1 MLPAVV
7 DPSPLQE
14 LELPLP
20 LRSLLSRRGFNR
32 LEDAEALLH
41 PTPLPEPEDHFPD
54 LIRAT
59 ERLVEACRNGERIAV
74 CGDYDADG
82 MTSTALL
89 LRALMPLGAE
99 PIAAIPSRMEDGYGL
114 NPSMVK
120 RLHSEGI
127 RSLVTVDN
135 GVSASEALHCAADLE
150 MDVIVTD
157 HHTIPADPAPMWA
170 LIHPARTP
178 ENSPY
183 RGLAGVGLAFVVAK
197 AVANAL
203 DHPEA
208 IASAQDLFCIGTV
221 ADMAPLTGANRFW
234 LVEGLRRLHRS
245 ECLGLQALQ
254 RLSGLGEEPL
264 TAEDIGFQIAPRINA
279 VGRLGEPELVVD
291 LLTANQ
297 EDSAMNL
304 ARRCDDFNRQRRDL
318 CDAIEAEAVALV
330 EADQPDRMPA
340 FLLLA
345 QSHWHH
351 GVIGIVAARLME
363 RFHRPAALLAG
374 DRDGLMRASVRGPA
388 GFAVDQALG
397 QCEDLLERFGGHPA
411 AGGFT
416 VLAENVHAV
425 HERLCSLTEL
435 WMHDQQQGRPLCPD
449 ALLQLEEINWDLWKA
464 IQPLAPF
471 GVGHEAPLF
480 WSRGCSVIDRRDL
493 RGGHLALQLC
503 QGETKRRAVAWRWD
517 QDTPVPD
524 FCDVAYR
531 IVVNRWKGEKRLQLE
546 LKALR
551 SHTDQVVLL
560 RGDRHY
566 GAKRT
571 SENGLSLSNSE
582 GERLNAVF
590 PREQSLSCE
599 DPLVRNQDVVQLLE
613 EAGLALGLRP

>member
-7 DPSPLQE
+7 DPSPLRE
-14 LELPLP
+14 LDLPLP
-20 LRSLLSRRGFNR
+20 LRTLLSRRGFKR
-32 LEDAEALLH
+32 LEDAESLLQ
-41 PTPLPEPEDHFPD
+41 PRSLPDPEDHFPD
-54 LIRAT
+54 LSRAT
-59 ERLVEACRNGERIAV
+59 QRLVQACRDAEQVAV

-89 LRALMPLGAE
+89 LRALKPLGAD
-99 PIAAIPSRMEDGYGL
+99 PVAAIPSRMEDGYGL

-120 RLHSEGI
+120 RLHNDGI

-135 GVSASEALHCAADLE
+135 GVSASDALHCAADLG

-157 HHTIPADPAPMWA
+157 HHTIPAVTAPMWA

-183 RGLAGVGLAFVVAK
+183 RNLAGVGLAFVVAK
-197 AVANAL
+197 AVAHAL
-203 DHPEA
+203 NRPEA
-208 IASAQDLFCIGTV
+208 IVTAQDLFCIGTV

-234 LVEGLRRLHRS
+234 LLEGLKQLHRS
-245 ECLGLQALQ
+245 ECHGLQALQ

-291 LLTANQ
+291 LLTADQ

-304 ARRCDDFNRQRRDL
+304 ARRCDDYNRQRRDL

-330 EADQPDRMPA
+330 EADQPDRMPP

-351 GVIGIVAARLME
+351 GVVGIVAARLME
-363 RFHRPAALLAG
+363 RFHRPVALLAG
-374 DRDGLMRASVRGPA
+374 DRDGLLRASVRGPA
-388 GFAVDQALG
+388 GFVVDQALKECG
-397 QCEDLLERFGGHPA
+397 DLLERYGGHPA

-416 VLAENVHAV
+416 VLAEHVHAV

-435 WMHDQQQGRPLCPD
+435 WLRGQNQGRPLRPD
-449 ALLQLEEINWDLWKA
+449 AMLRLEEINWDLWRS

-480 WSRGCSVIDRRDL
+480 WSRGCSVIERRDL

-517 QDTPVPD
+517 PNTPVPD

-531 IVVNRWKGEKRLQLE
+531 IVLNRWKGEKRLQLE
-546 LKALR
+546 VKALR
-551 SHTDQVVLL
+551 SHTEQVILV
-560 RGDRHY
+560 RGDRLY
-566 GAKRT
+566 GARQN
-571 SENGLSLSNSE
+571 SSDGLCLSNSA
-582 GERLNAVF
+582 GDRLNAVF
-590 PREQSLSCE
+590 PLEESVNCD
-599 DPLVRNQDVVQLLE
+599 DPLAKERTVVKLLE
-613 EAGLALGLRP
+613 EAALALGLRP